1 MLSTALRSRL
11 PSVFSTLAAGLL
23 GAVALLPAVGWAV
36 GSSNT
41 TFTASTSSSQSVIFS
56 GDGMQ
61 RFLTRLQALGSQ
73 PPGFDLGFDKA
84 FGDPAVQSAITAA
97 RKILTDAGVP
107 KSFANQGP
115 VRIGSALTASGP
127 AGGVTGSQVTQA
139 FNIEPVIGPR
149 TIIIGDRDNGG
160 TLFNVIAGTQ
170 NFNAN
175 TDTHTAISQSRG
187 GSLLSETYVLPIDFG
202 AVLSLVGSSL
212 PVALV
217 QREALLAIEGVAT
230 RDLDGHLFR
239 LRAESSQ
246 DTASGGGVAALGTV
260 GGGRGVAGP
269 SGKEG
274 KSVELRP
281 PGWEVFASG
290 DFGLADQEQDRAHA
304 GFGSATLAGTVGVER
319 RLAPGLTL
327 GFAGT
332 WLENRTELSN
342 GLGRLNID
350 GFALAAYASYVRAP
364 FYADLLYSFGDYE
377 DEVHRNTLFG
387 ATARATPHARQHSV
401 QFHTGWNF
409 HLGPVVTGPLAA
421 VGYTHG
427 ALDGYAETGAG
438 AQDTRVAAQG
448 YDSLRTELGWQAS
461 QRVPVSFGAVTW
473 QLRASWQRE
482 NLDGRESVRVGL
494 VDSPLFAV
502 GGNGSLR
509 RIGGLALNG
518 QTAAPGSDFLALG
531 GGLHF
536 AIGERTQILLDYEE
550 DLARAGRS
558 EHLAAV
564 RVSVSF

>member
-1 MLSTALRSRL
+1 MPSALRL
-11 PSVFSTLAAGLL
+11 HLQAIFSTLVAGLL
-23 GAVALLPAVGWAV
+23 GAAALLPAEGRAQQ
-36 GSSNT
+36 STQTITS
-41 TFTASTSSSQSVIFS
+41 STSSSQSVIFS

-61 RFLTRLQALGSQ
+61 RFLTRLQALGTQ
-73 PPGFDLGFDKA
+73 PPGFDASFDRA
-84 FGDPAVQSAITAA
+84 FGDPVVQSAITSA

-107 KSFANQGP
+107 KAVANQGP
-115 VRIGSALTASGP
+115 VRIASSLTASGP
-127 AGGVTGSQVTQA
+127 AGGVTGTQVTQA
-139 FNIEPVIGPR
+139 VTLENTIGPG
-149 TIIIGDRDNGG
+149 TIIIGNRDIGG
-160 TLFNVIAGTQ
+160 TAFDVLAGTT
-170 NFNAN
+170 NLNVN
-175 TDTHTAISQSRG
+175 TDTHTDITQSRG

-202 AVLSLVGSSL
+202 AVLSLIESGL

-217 QREALLAIEGVAT
+217 QREALLAVEQVAT
-230 RDLDGHLFR
+230 RDINGRLFR

-246 DTASGGGVAALGTV
+246 DTASAGGVAALGTV

-274 KSVELRP
+274 KAVELRP

-319 RLAPGLTL
+319 RVAPGLTL

-387 ATARATPHARQHSV
+387 ATARATPHARHHTV

-409 HLGPVVTGPLAA
+409 HAGPVVTGPIAA
-421 VGYTHG
+421 VNYTHG
-427 ALDGYAETGAG
+427 TLDGYTETGAG
-438 AQDTRVAAQG
+438 AQNTRVAAQG

-494 VDSPLFAV
+494 ADSPLFAV
-502 GGNGSLR
+502 GGNGSLHR
-509 RIGGLALNG
+509 TGSLALNG
-518 QTAAPGSDFLALG
+518 QTARPGDDFLALG

-536 AIGERTQILLDYEE
+536 AIGERTSVLLDYEE
-550 DLARAGRS
+550 HLARAGRS

>member
-1 MLSTALRSRL
+1 MPSALRLRL
-11 PSVFSTLAAGLL
+11 PVLFSTLAAVLL
-23 GAVALLPAVGWAV
+23 GAAALLPAVARAQG
-36 GSSNT
+36 GTGGTSFT
-41 TFTASTSSSQSVIFS
+41 TTTTNSTLVVFS

-61 RFLTRLQALGSQ
+61 HFHTRLEA
-73 PPGFDLGFDKA
+73 PREFDLSFDQA
-84 FGDPAVQSAITAA
+84 IGDPVVQAAITAA
-97 RKILTDAGVP
+97 RKILLSAGVP
-107 KSFANQGP
+107 QSVANQGP
-115 VRIGSALTASGP
+115 VRVASALTTSG
-127 AGGVTGSQVTQA
+127 AGGVTGSQTTTTVLPATVT
-139 FNIEPVIGPR
+139 IGPA
-149 TIIIGDRDNGG
+149 TIFIGDNKA
-160 TLFNVIAGTQ
+160 TPFFVAAGDTNIDIETRNITTITQ
-170 NFNAN
+170 N
-175 TDTHTAISQSRG
+175 RG

-202 AVLSLVGSSL
+202 AVLSLAESGL

-217 QREALLAIEGVAT
+217 QREALLAVEQVAT
-230 RDLDGHLFR
+230 RDINGRLFR

-246 DTASGGGVAALGTV
+246 DTASAGGVAALGTA

-269 SGKEG
+269 VGKES
-274 KSVELRP
+274 KAYELRL

-304 GFGSATLAGTVGVER
+304 GFGSATLAGTAGVER

-327 GFAGT
+327 GLAGT

-387 ATARATPHARQHSV
+387 VTARATPHARHHTV

-409 HLGPVVTGPLAA
+409 HAGPVVTGPLAA
-421 VGYTHG
+421 VSYTHG
-427 ALDGYAETGAG
+427 ALDGYTETGAG

-482 NLDGRESVRVGL
+482 NLDGRESVSVGL
-494 VDSPLFAV
+494 VNSPLFAV
-502 GGNGSLR
+502 GGNGSLHR
-509 RIGGLALNG
+509 TGSLALNG
-518 QTAAPGSDFLALG
+518 QTARPGDDYLALG

-550 DLARAGRS
+550 DLARARRS
-558 EHLAAV
+558 EHLASV
-564 RVSVSF
+564 RLSVSF